1 MIEIIPNWHPI
12 FVHYTI
18 ALLSI
23 SPLLFTLNYF
33 LPADSKYKEQSFT
46 IARWGLYFGTI
57 ITIGTLIAGWDAYN
71 SVAHDVPSH
80 AAMTNH
86 KNWAFVTSG
95 IFAILALW
103 AFNTKRKDQMS
114 FTLVLLMLIASTL
127 LAATG
132 YKGGELVYRYG
143 LGVMSLPQSESGHGH
158 DEGTPAHNDGA
169 EEKTQDVGDNKSHNH
184 EH

>member
-12 FVHYTI
+12 FVHYTV
-18 ALLSI
+18 AFLSI
-23 SPLLFTLNYF
+23 SPLLFALNYF
-33 LPADSKYKEQSFT
+33 LPADSSYKEKSFI
-46 IARWGLYFGTI
+46 IARWSLYLGSI
-57 ITIGTLIAGWDAYN
+57 ITIGTLTAGWDAYN

-80 AAMTNH
+80 AAMTDH
-86 KNWAFVTSG
+86 KNWAFVTAA
-95 IFAILALW
+95 IFTSLALW

-114 FTLVLLMLIASTL
+114 FLFIALIIAASTL

-143 LGVMSLPQSESGHGH
+143 LGVMSLPQSESGHAH
-158 DEGTPAHNDGA
+158 AAGTPPHNDA
-169 EEKTQDVGDNKSHNH
+169 AVQKQDTADNKSHNH